1 MCFWHFLSNILQ
13 EHTQPLL
20 TGLATSF
27 HDPTAHSVQTH
38 KRVFEL
44 GNVDQGSF
52 YKFTRQAYAFTGTTD
67 EGIHDVSNTG
77 HS

>member
-27 HDPTAHSVQTH
+27 HDTNPTAHSLHIH
-38 KRVFEL
+38 KKCMYLNSAMYIR
-44 GNVDQGSF
+44 DH
-52 YKFTRQAYAFTGTTD
+52 FTNLQDSYVLLQANTD
-67 EGIHDVSNTG
+67 E
-77 HS
+77 